1 MRHGKRVKKLG
12 RTKEHR
18 KAMLS
23 NMTAS
28 LLAHIQIR
36 TTLVKAKAVKRV
48 VDRLITL
55 AKKGNLH
62 AKRQA
67 YDVIR
72 QRGLVKKLF
81 DEIGPKFSERD
92 GGYTRVLKLGTRR
105 GDGAEMAVVE
115 LLMEKPIKVKE
126 KGKKTKPEKKT
137 AKAQVPETK
146 EKQTKKQP
154 QKTKTKVEEKS
165 EKKEG

>member
-1 MRHGKRVKKLG
+1 
-12 RTKEHR
+12 
-18 KAMLS
+18 MLS
-23 NMTAS
+23 NMAAS

-36 TTLVKAKAVKRV
+36 TTLVKAKEVKRV

-55 AKKGNLH
+55 AKRGDLY

-81 DEIGPKFSERD
+81 DEIGPKFSQRN
-92 GGYTRVLKLGTRR
+92 GGYTRVMKLGTRR
-105 GDGAEMAVVE
+105 GDGAKLAVVE

-126 KGKKTKPEKKT
+126 KEEKGKKTEPGKKAPK
-137 AKAQVPETK
+137 AKAPETK
-146 EKQTKKQP
+146 EKETKKEP
-154 QKTKTKVEEKS
+154 KKSKAKSKEKP
-165 EKKEG
+165 EQKEG

>member
-92 GGYTRVLKLGTRR
+92 GGYTRVLKLETRR

-137 AKAQVPETK
+137 AKAPETK

>member
-18 KAMLS
+18 KAMLC
-23 NMTAS
+23 NMAAS

-36 TTLVKAKAVKRV
+36 TTLTKAKAAKQV

-55 AKKGNLH
+55 AKRGDLH
-62 AKRQA
+62 ARRQA

-72 QRGLVKKLF
+72 QRTLVKKLF
-81 DEIGPKFSERD
+81 NEIGPKFSQRN

-105 GDGAEMAVVE
+105 GDGAQLAVLE
-115 LLMEKPIKVKE
+115 LLMEKPVKISQKEKKE
-126 KGKKTKPEKKT
+126 KGEKKVAKVSESKRKETKKEPKETKAKSKKKPEKK
-137 AKAQVPETK
+137 
-146 EKQTKKQP
+146 EK
-154 QKTKTKVEEKS
+154 
-165 EKKEG
+165 